1 MDFSKILKGFDGSLT
16 IGNRMSFFM
25 NNARRG
31 PKEEARYR
39 REVKI
44 IFFVI
49 CDAYK
54 VHFLYILYNIF
65 FLIQP

>member
-1 MDFSKILKGFDGSLT
+1 
-16 IGNRMSFFM
+16 MSFFM

>member
-1 MDFSKILKGFDGSLT
+1 
-16 IGNRMSFFM
+16 MSFFM

-44 IFFVI
+44 IFLLFVMLI
-49 CDAYK
+49 K
-54 VHFLYILYNIF
+54 FIF
-65 FLIQP
+65 FIFYIIFFF